1 MTASGAASTAATPR
15 PGPAPRSPAARVLGL
30 LARPFVTV
38 LLGWRRSL
46 QIRVVTATMVLS
58 AIVVVLVGALL
69 QSQIVEGVLTTKESS
84 AVAEAY
90 RGFEEAQ
97 RALDEETLPGSDAS
111 ESAGV
116 GLVFGEIVSQLST
129 RSGGGERFEIVV
141 LGSKGPGESI
151 TQFSPRATGVV
162 RVDSVPDQLIE
173 LVAASDDP
181 WQVYHPIT
189 YAGVPTTTELGF
201 MIGTTLR
208 SGDDGVYELYYLF
221 PLDREEATL
230 ALVQRTLFTA
240 SALLLVLI
248 GVIAWFVVR
257 QTVTPVRLAARI
269 AERLAAGG
277 LQERM
282 HVRGEDDLARLATSY
297 NKMATNLERQIKQL
311 EDLSRMQQRFVS
323 DVSHELRTPL
333 TTVRMAADV
342 LHEARTQ
349 LNPSAARSA
358 ELLQKELD
366 RFESLLGELLE
377 ISRFDAGVAVLEP
390 EEVDCR
396 ELARQ
401 ATTSLGALAE
411 RAGIELVLDLPAGPC
426 VAEVDPRR
434 IDRILRNLVAN
445 AIEHGERRPVQVT
458 VRADDRTVAFT
469 VRDHGVGLRPGEAA
483 SVFNRF
489 WRADPA
495 RTRTTGGTGLGLA
508 IALEDTHL
516 HGGWLQAWGRPGL
529 GSQFR
534 LTLPRELGGAVE
546 SSPLPMVPTP
556 VVGPSARRPA
566 APAVAGGHRP
576 SSTTDELATG
586 SRRA

>member
-1 MTASGAASTAATPR
+1 M
-15 PGPAPRSPAARVLGL
+15 

-38 LLGWRRSL
+38 LRGWRRSL
-46 QIRVVTATMVLS
+46 QVRVVTATMVLS

-69 QSQIVEGVLTTKESS
+69 QGQIVEGVLTTKESS

-97 RALDEETLPGSDAS
+97 RALDEETLPGSDAGQ
-111 ESAGV
+111 SAGV

-141 LGSKGPGESI
+141 LGSKGPGDSI

-162 RVDSVPDQLIE
+162 RVDSVPNELIE
-173 LVAASDDP
+173 MVAASTDP

-189 YAGVPTTTELGF
+189 FAGVPTTTELGF

-221 PLDREEATL
+221 PLDQEEATL

-240 SALLLVLI
+240 SAMLLVLI
-248 GVIAWFVVR
+248 GVIAWFVVH

-282 HVRGEDDLARLATSY
+282 HVRGEDDLARLATSF

-342 LHEARTQ
+342 LHEARPQ
-349 LNPSAARSA
+349 LNPAAARSA

-411 RAGIELVLDLPAGPC
+411 RAGIELVLDLPARPC
-426 VAEVDPRR
+426 LAEVDPRR

-458 VRADDRTVAFT
+458 VGADDRTVAFT

-508 IALEDTHL
+508 ISLEDTHL

-576 SSTTDELATG
+576 SSTNDELATG